1 MRTIT
6 KVLGTAILS
15 LGILIA
21 GCEPS
26 DDGIRQ
32 DFNRSGQELRITVIY
47 HESEGALNASY
58 YERFGHDGVKRLG
71 YAVYANPGRQPYW
84 CEIHA
89 IAPKKADDERMNTMG
104 HELSHC
110 VFGQFHDKA
119 RRGG

>member
-1 MRTIT
+1 MKAIT

-15 LGILIA
+15 IGLLTSCDTDTQIK
-21 GCEPS
+21 
-26 DDGIRQ
+26 Q
-32 DFNRSGQELRITVIY
+32 DFDRSGEELRITVIY
-47 HESEGALNASY
+47 HDNLSDLNKSY
-58 YERFGHDGVKRLG
+58 YERFGNDRIKRLG

-84 CEIHA
+84 CEIHTTR
-89 IAPKKADDERMNTMG
+89 PKYADDEQMNTMG

>member
-1 MRTIT
+1 MKTIT

-15 LGILIA
+15 LGILI
-21 GCEPS
+21 GCEPG
-26 DDGIRQ
+26 DGKIKQ
-32 DFNRSGQELRITVIY
+32 DFDRSGQELRITVVY
-47 HESEGALNASY
+47 HENATELNRSY
-58 YERFGHDGVKRLG
+58 YERFGNDGIKRLG

-89 IAPKKADDERMNTMG
+89 LAPRSTDDEKMDTLG